1 MKVVKIHG
9 PIVSNDTALF
19 YNWVGW
25 DCCCPR
31 DVETALEK
39 AEGEDITLE
48 INSPGGVCVSGYE
61 IYNKLR
67 GYSGNV
73 TAHVIYAASAAT
85 LIACAADKTLIAEAG
100 IYMIHNTQGSAE
112 GDYRQMDGKSSA
124 LRQFNESLLNVY
136 EKKTGMNRDDIQRL
150 MDEDTYMGPQ
160 KAIEY
165 KFVDGLIQDSRG
177 ENLMTAAVAAQTQI
191 VPENIAKEIMAMLK
205 NKGVAPV
212 QQTNALST
220 QEQEGEENMTLEEFK
235 AQGAD
240 AVAELAAVIESA
252 KNEGAQEERT
262 RMKDLDELRG
272 VVSEDDLK
280 DAKYGE
286 NPTDAKTLAFQSAMK
301 NKQLAQNYMESAEK
315 DSDESGT
322 ADVGNGKPDAGE
334 GAEADDERMAAYI
347 NKMRG
352 GVR

>member
-1 MKVVKIHG
+1 MNVVKIHG

-31 DVETALEK
+31 DVETALEN

-112 GDYRQMDGKSSA
+112 GDYRQMDDKGSA

-136 EKKTGMNRDDIQRL
+136 EKKTGMSRDDIQGL
-150 MDEDTYMGPQ
+150 MDENTYMGPQ

-165 KFVDGLIQDSRG
+165 KFADGLIPDSRG
-177 ENLMTAAVAAQTQI
+177 ENLMTTAVAAQTQI
-191 VPENIAKEIMAMLK
+191 VPEIIAREIMAMLK
-205 NKGVAPV
+205 DKEVAPV
-212 QQTNALST
+212 QQTNLVNT
-220 QEQEGEENMTLEEFK
+220 QKQKGEKDMTLEEFK
-235 AQGAD
+235 AQSAD

-252 KNEGAQEERT
+252 KNEGAQEERA

-272 VVSEDDLK
+272 IVSEDDLK

-286 NPTDAKTLAFQSAMK
+286 NPTDAKTLAYQSAMK
-301 NKQLAQNYMESAEK
+301 NKTLAKKYMNDAEE
-315 DSDESGT
+315 DATNSGV
-322 ADVGNGKPDAGE
+322 ADVGAGKPDVGE
-334 GAEADDERMAAYI
+334 GTEAEDEKLASYI
-347 NKMRG
+347 NKTRG
-352 GVR
+352 GRN

>member
-1 MKVVKIHG
+1 MKVIKIHG

-19 YNWVGW
+19 YNYVGW

-31 DVETALEK
+31 DVEEALEK
-39 AEGEDITLE
+39 AEGEDVTLE

-73 TAHVIYAASAAT
+73 TAHVVYAASAAT
-85 LIACAADKTLIAEAG
+85 LIASAADKALIAEAG
-100 IYMIHNTQGSAE
+100 IYMIQNTQGSAE
-112 GDYRQMDGKSSA
+112 GDYRQMDGKGTA
-124 LRQFNESLLNVY
+124 LREFNESLLNVY

-150 MDEDTYMGPQ
+150 MDADTYMGPK

-165 KFVDGLIQDSRG
+165 KFADGLIPDSRG

-205 NKGVAPV
+205 NTEVAPV
-212 QQTNALST
+212 QQTNALNT
-220 QEQEGEENMTLEEFK
+220 QEQEEEENMTLEEFK
-235 AQGAD
+235 AQSAD
-240 AVAELAAVIESA
+240 AAAELAAVIESA

-272 VVSEDDLK
+272 VVSEDDLN

-286 NPTDAKTLAFQSAMK
+286 NPTDAKTLAYQSAMK
-301 NKQLAQNYMESAEK
+301 NKQLAQNYMESAKK
-315 DSDESGT
+315 DSDESGA

-334 GAEADDERMAAYI
+334 GTEADDERMAAYI